1 MLTPEEK
8 KLFTFLYRL
17 GKSYGLDYVSYT
29 IEFDD
34 YLPDEPELV
43 EGMFKYPDH
52 NDMEVPDKVAKLLEE
67 FYTEKIYPLLSS
79 AVNKLYQENPDAEE
93 FTSMTLEIEITENNL
108 DVIFNAYYYG
118 SEEVNEDYELPEE
131 IKKEAE
137 ELLPGEKID
146 KLYVEYYGGGDS
158 GSWDSEMGVETES
171 GENKRIPITTEIS
184 DWVSENLPGGWEIDE
199 GSTGTVNFNFETN
212 EINIIHSWNTYESV
226 NTKLLDLDF

>member
-17 GKSYGLDYVSYT
+17 GKSYGLDYISYT

-43 EGMFKYPDH
+43 EGMFKYPDR
-52 NDMEVPDKVAKLLEE
+52 NNMEVPEKAAKLLEK
-67 FYTEKIYPLLSS
+67 FYTEKIFPLLSS
-79 AVNKLYQENPDAEE
+79 AADKFYQENPDAEE
-93 FTSMTLEIEITENNL
+93 LRDMLLEIEITKSNL
-108 DVIFNAYYYG
+108 SVGFGAGYYG
-118 SEEVNEDYELPEE
+118 SEELYEDFELPEE
-131 IKKEAE
+131 IKREVE

-158 GSWDSEMGVETES
+158 GNWDSEMGVETES